1 MEIVYYITKL
11 LVNVSATYPTHPAI
25 VFVLGFFD
33 EFDPVELKLNCTLAT
48 PRHFGCGQCNGWGS
62 APVATYLS
70 SFPRSRHCLLTLLAV
85 IPPVNLFHWT
95 LCSFGFMYLILG
107 HANDVVAQMYRNLV
121 RRRVRNRCYI
131 ILRAVAS
138 AHFYKCRL

>member
-1 MEIVYYITKL
+1 M
-11 LVNVSATYPTHPAI
+11 NVFATYSTHPAI
-25 VFVLGFFD
+25 VFVFGFFN
-33 EFDPVELKLNCTLAT
+33 EFDPIELKLNGTLVP
-48 PRHFGCGQCNGWGS
+48 PRHFSGGQCYSWGS
-62 APVATYLS
+62 APIATYLS
-70 SFPRSRHCLLTLLAV
+70 SFPRSRHCLLILLTV
-85 IPPVNLFHWT
+85 IPSVHLLHWT

-107 HANDVVAQMYRNLV
+107 HANDVVAEMNRDLV